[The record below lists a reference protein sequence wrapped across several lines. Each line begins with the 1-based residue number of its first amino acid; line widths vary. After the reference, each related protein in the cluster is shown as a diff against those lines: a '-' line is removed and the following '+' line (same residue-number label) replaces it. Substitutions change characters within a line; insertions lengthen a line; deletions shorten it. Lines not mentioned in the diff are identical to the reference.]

1 MSNNTQIELDK
12 EELRSLIADALE
24 LDAEEITDDADFAQD
39 LDVDSL
45 MALTVVVRLEKQ
57 YGVKL
62 KESDLKQVSS
72 LTQVLQLITDKRSVQ
87 AAS

>member
-1 MSNNTQIELDK
+1 MFHPTRVAPDN
-12 EELRSLIADALE
+12 EELRYLVADVLE
-24 LDAEEITDDADFAQD
+24 LDVDEVTDDADFVRD

-45 MALTVVVRLEKQ
+45 MALAIVIRLENH

-62 KESDLKQVSS
+62 KESDFKQVSS
-72 LTQVLQLITDKRSVQ
+72 LLEVRQLITDKRTAQ

>member
-1 MSNNTQIELDK
+1 MSNHTQLALDK
-12 EELRSLIADALE
+12 EELRYLIADVLE
-24 LDAEEITDDADFAQD
+24 FEVEEVTDDADFIRD

-45 MALTVVVRLEKQ
+45 MALAIVIRLENQ

-62 KESDLKQVSS
+62 QERDFKQVRSIPE
-72 LTQVLQLITDKRSVQ
+72 VMELIMDKRAVQ

>member
-1 MSNNTQIELDK
+1 MSQHTQIALDK
-12 EELRSLIADALE
+12 EELRSLIADVLE
-24 LDAEEITDDADFAQD
+24 LDVEEITDEADFAQD

-45 MALTVVVRLEKQ
+45 MALTIVVRLEKR

-62 KESDLKQVSS
+62 KEGDLKQVSS
-72 LTQVLQLITDKRSVQ
+72 LDQVLQLLTDKRGAQ